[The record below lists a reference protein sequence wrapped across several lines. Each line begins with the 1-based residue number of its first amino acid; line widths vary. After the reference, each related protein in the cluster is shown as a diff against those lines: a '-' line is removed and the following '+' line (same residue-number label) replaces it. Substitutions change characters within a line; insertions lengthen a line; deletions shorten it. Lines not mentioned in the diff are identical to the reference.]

1 MKVSI
6 LIALLT
12 LSVSVNTYPGALLMR
27 GDPNGPCCGYGSTVN
42 GVRDACNGEAHSV
55 CFEYS

>member
-1 MKVSI
+1 MRVSI

-12 LSVSVNTYPGALLMR
+12 LSVSVNTYPGTLGMR
-27 GDPNGPCCGYGSTVN
+27 DDPNGPCCGYGSTVN

-55 CFEYS
+55 CF